1 MKVEITPGPAG
12 YDKKNYFEDDK
23 DKKRGFSC
31 RNKTADLVA
40 LEISKYPGPGKYE
53 SHLGNKNK
61 APRLAPTQTSRK
73 TFMDDTEA
81 FKK

>member
-23 DKKRGFSC
+23 DKNRGFSC

-40 LEISKYPGPGKYE
+40 L
-53 SHLGNKNK
+53 
-61 APRLAPTQTSRK
+61 
-73 TFMDDTEA
+73 
-81 FKK
+81 